1 MQTFSKK
8 ERLSSIKDIET
19 LFKKGE
25 SLFVFPLKVV
35 FIPRKADEIQIAL
48 QRNIQDKSQDK
59 QTQDENKQENNK
71 KTTSPP
77 RLLISVSKRNFKK
90 AVDRNRIKRQIREGY
105 RLQKSEF
112 DLSNIDTFAF
122 IYVAK
127 EHIDSTFLHKRI
139 RKLVQML
146 EKEVKNR

>member
-35 FIPRKADEIQIAL
+35 FIPRKADEIQ
-48 QRNIQDKSQDK
+48 NK
-59 QTQDENKQENNK
+59 QTQDENKQEDNK
-71 KTTSPP
+71 KTTTAPP

-146 EKEVKNR
+146 EKEVKNQ

>member
-8 ERLSSIKDIET
+8 ERLSSVKDIEI
-19 LFKKGE
+19 LFKKGK

-35 FIPRKADEIQIAL
+35 FIPNKTEDITDKNE
-48 QRNIQDKSQDK
+48 QRII
-59 QTQDENKQENNK
+59 
-71 KTTSPP
+71 SPP

-112 DLSNIDTFAF
+112 DLSHIDTFAF
-122 IYVAK
+122 ICVAK
-127 EHIDSTFLHKRI
+127 EHIDSKFLHKRI
-139 RKLVQML
+139 KKLLQML
-146 EKEVKNR
+146 EKEGKK

>member
-19 LFKKGE
+19 LFKKGK

-35 FIPRKADEIQIAL
+35 FIPKNLGDTKEEIEVKI
-48 QRNIQDKSQDK
+48 I
-59 QTQDENKQENNK
+59 
-71 KTTSPP
+71 PP
-77 RLLISVSKRNFKK
+77 TRLLISVSKRNFKK

-112 DLSNIDTFAF
+112 DLSHIDTFAF
-122 IYVAK
+122 ISVTK
-127 EHIDSTFLHKRI
+127 EHIDSKFLHKRI
-139 RKLVQML
+139 KKLLQML
-146 EKEVKNR
+146 ENEGKSKGNS

>member
-1 MQTFSKK
+1 MSQLPFPNLQTFSKQ
-8 ERLSSIKDIET
+8 ERLSSVKDIET
-19 LFKKGE
+19 LFKKGK

-35 FIPRKADEIQIAL
+35 FIPKKIDSPTE
-48 QRNIQDKSQDK
+48 K
-59 QTQDENKQENNK
+59 NNQK
-71 KTTSPP
+71 NRVAA

-112 DLSNIDTFAF
+112 DLSHIDTFAF
-122 IYVAK
+122 ICVAK

-139 RKLVQML
+139 KKLLSLL
-146 EKEVKNR
+146 EKERNK